1 MIDLNKQRETEL
13 NQALEAMYFGFK
25 AIIAKPD
32 EQLKALGLS
41 RVHHRVLY
49 FIGRNQGSSV
59 SELLVRLK
67 ASKQYINKPLRYLI
81 EQGYVLASPDAADKR
96 IKRLLLSEKGM
107 GLEKK
112 LSGGQREHFSHVFEE
127 AGVDAEQGWRL
138 VMLLLAETPR

>member
-32 EQLKALGLS
+32 EQLKALDLS

-49 FIGRNQGSSV
+49 FIGRNQGGSV
-59 SELLVRLK
+59 SELLVKLK

-81 EQGYVLASPDAADKR
+81 EQGYVLASPDTADKR

-112 LSGGQREHFSHVFEE
+112 LSGGQREHFSQVFEE

-138 VMLLLAETPR
+138 VMTLLAETPR